1 MVVKG
6 LSYVEVFEGV
16 KVEVPRLVEEKLM
29 KFRYGQLRV
38 SLSSPRQILKKEGG
52 LLM

>member
-1 MVVKG
+1 MTKG
-6 LSYVEVFEGV
+6 LLYVEVFEGV
-16 KVEVPRLVEEKLM
+16 KVEVPRLVGEKLM

-38 SLSSPRQILKKEGG
+38 SSSSPRQILKKERG